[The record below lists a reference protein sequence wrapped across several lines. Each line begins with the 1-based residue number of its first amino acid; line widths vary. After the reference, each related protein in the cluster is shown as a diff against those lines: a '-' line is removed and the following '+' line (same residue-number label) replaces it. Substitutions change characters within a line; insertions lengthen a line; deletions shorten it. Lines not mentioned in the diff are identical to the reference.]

1 MLAAPGRTPSLH
13 FFGGLRGLGSPN
25 WENPEGLAATVR
37 IATASTMEEA
47 QALLTQRGVTH
58 IILPSWDTELD
69 TLAGWTS
76 VNPNDTF
83 LGALRRWAL
92 PPWLQPLPYRLPE
105 ITGLEGQSVVV
116 LQVTE
121 NTDRA
126 LALSRLA
133 DYALEVQDLAL
144 ADAVNDSL
152 QAFPANLSAL
162 IARAEIEKVRER
174 PEGVARALEPLLQ
187 TLTNG
192 LDRVLPWDRRM
203 SLAVVLAQADR
214 RDLATTQLRRCLAEA
229 NEERLRSLGAGSIYR
244 LLVLSKAFAVPLPE
258 KLRDYALTLLPAEAR
273 ARL

>member
-1 MLAAPGRTPSLH
+1 M
-13 FFGGLRGLGSPN
+13 
-25 WENPEGLAATVR
+25 
-37 IATASTMEEA
+37 
-47 QALLTQRGVTH
+47 
-58 IILPSWDTELD
+58 
-69 TLAGWTS
+69 
-76 VNPNDTF
+76 
-83 LGALRRWAL
+83 
-92 PPWLQPLPYRLPE
+92 
-105 ITGLEGQSVVV
+105 
-116 LQVTE
+116 
-121 NTDRA
+121 
-126 LALSRLA
+126 
-133 DYALEVQDLAL
+133 
-144 ADAVNDSL
+144 
-152 QAFPANLSAL
+152 
-162 IARAEIEKVRER
+162 RER